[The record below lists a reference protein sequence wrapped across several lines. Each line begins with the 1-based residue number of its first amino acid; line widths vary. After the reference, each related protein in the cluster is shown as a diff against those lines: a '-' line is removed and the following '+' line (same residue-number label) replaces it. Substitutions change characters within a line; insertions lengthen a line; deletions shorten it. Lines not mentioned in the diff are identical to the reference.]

1 MLRALNIRNFALVR
15 ELDIEF
21 GPGLTVVTGES
32 GAGKSILLDALGLVL
47 GARARRS
54 QMRPGATACEVSAEF
69 DVADRPR
76 SLDALERLDLFAS
89 GEEATCLV
97 RRVAS
102 VGRSR
107 AFVNGAPTTL
117 AVLQSLAAPLIDIHG
132 QSEHRQLLSR
142 DAQRRLLDEFGVD
155 AALLAAT
162 AKRHRERAQLS
173 RELDERR
180 KAAAEASERQSLL
193 RYQVDELD
201 GLGDSLLRV
210 EEMTAAHKRLSR
222 AQELMETVGDT
233 MTELDGN
240 LLGRASRLA
249 ARLAELDDD
258 HASLRSAAELAE
270 TAHTHLEEA
279 LGELRRYQ
287 QSFPD
292 DDSVLTEL
300 DQTLAVVHDMAR
312 KHRVAAAELGAHRQR
327 LTAELESLAAS
338 EADLAALAEKLRR
351 AESQFRCAAEALS
364 AARRAAAEPFAERV
378 TETMAKLGMAGASL
392 RVAFEAAESADGL
405 ETVLFEAVTNP
416 RYGAASLAEIA
427 SGGELS
433 RISLAIQVAAA
444 ERCRLPCLILDEAD
458 VGVGGTTADV
468 LGRLLRDLSRNTQ
481 VVAISHAPQIAALGD
496 AHLKVSKTS
505 EQDTVIR
512 ALSGEERI
520 EELARMLGGRAV
532 TDDSRAYARTLL
544 AEGVGTPAR

>member
-54 QMRPGATACEVSAEF
+54 QMRPGAAACEVSAEF

-142 DAQRRLLDEFGVD
+142 EAQRRLLDEFGVD
-155 AALLAAT
+155 AALLVAT
-162 AKRHRERAQLS
+162 AKRYRERAQLS

-233 MTELDGN
+233 MTELDGD

-378 TETMAKLGMAGASL
+378 TETLAKLGMAGASL

-405 ETVLFEAVTNP
+405 ETVFFEAVTNP

-458 VGVGGTTADV
+458 VGIGGTTADV

-481 VVAISHAPQIAALGD
+481 VIAISHAPQIAALGD

-544 AEGVGTPAR
+544 AEGVGTPAH

>member
-15 ELDIEF
+15 ELDIEL

-47 GARARRS
+47 GARVKRS
-54 QMRPGATACEVSAEF
+54 QMRPGADSCEVSAEF
-69 DVADRPR
+69 DVADRPG
-76 SLDALERLDLFAS
+76 SLDALARLDMFAG

-102 VGRSR
+102 EGRSR
-107 AFVNGAPTTL
+107 AFVNGAPATL

-162 AKRHRERAQLS
+162 AESYRQRAELA
-173 RELDERR
+173 RELDQRR
-180 KAAAEASERQSLL
+180 RAAAAASERQSLL
-193 RYQVDELD
+193 RYQVDELNE
-201 GLGDSLLRV
+201 LGDSLLRV

-222 AQELMETVGDT
+222 AQELMETVGGAMAEIED
-233 MTELDGN
+233 N
-240 LLGRASRLA
+240 LLGQVSRLA
-249 ARLAELDDD
+249 VRLAELDDD
-258 HASLRSAAELAE
+258 HAGLRGAAELVE
-270 TAHTHLEEA
+270 TANTHLEES

-287 QSFPD
+287 QSFPE
-292 DDSVLTEL
+292 DDSVLAEL
-300 DQTLAVVHDMAR
+300 DQTLAIVHDMAR
-312 KHRVAAAELGAHRQR
+312 KHRVGAAELGAHRQR
-327 LTAELESLAAS
+327 LTDELAALAAG
-338 EADLAALAEKLRR
+338 EADLDALAEKLAQ
-351 AESQFRCAAEALS
+351 AESQYRCAAQALS
-364 AARRAAAEPFAERV
+364 AARRAAAEPFSNRV
-378 TETMAKLGMAGASL
+378 TETLAKLGLDGASL
-392 RVAFEAAESADGL
+392 HVAFEATESADGL
-405 ETVLFEAVTNP
+405 ETVLFQAVTNP

-458 VGVGGTTADV
+458 VGIGGTTADV
-468 LGRLLRDLSRNTQ
+468 LGRLLRDLSKNTQ
-481 VVAISHAPQIAALGD
+481 VIAITHAPQIAALGD

-512 ALSGEERI
+512 ALADEERI
-520 EELARMLGGRAV
+520 EELARMLGGRTV

-544 AEGVGTPAR
+544 ADGAL

>member
-47 GARARRS
+47 GARAKRS
-54 QMRPGATACEVSAEF
+54 QMRPGAAACEVSAEF

-142 DAQRRLLDEFGVD
+142 EAQRRLLDEFGVD

-162 AKRHRERAQLS
+162 AKRYRERAQLS
-173 RELDERR
+173 GELDERR

-210 EEMTAAHKRLSR
+210 EDMTAAHKRLSR
-222 AQELMETVGDT
+222 AQELTETVGDT
-233 MTELDGN
+233 MTELDGD

-338 EADLAALAEKLRR
+338 EADLETLAEKLRR

-378 TETMAKLGMAGASL
+378 TETLAKLGMAGASL
-392 RVAFEAAESADGL
+392 HVAFEAAESADGL
-405 ETVLFEAVTNP
+405 ETVLFQAVTNP

-458 VGVGGTTADV
+458 VGIGGTTADV

-481 VVAISHAPQIAALGD
+481 VIAISHAPQIAALGD

>member
-47 GARARRS
+47 GARAKRS
-54 QMRPGATACEVSAEF
+54 QMRPGAAACEVSAEF

-142 DAQRRLLDEFGVD
+142 EAQRRLLDEFGVD
-155 AALLAAT
+155 AALLAAA
-162 AKRHRERAQLS
+162 AKRYRERAQLS

-222 AQELMETVGDT
+222 AQELMETVGDA
-233 MTELDGN
+233 MAELDGD
-240 LLGRASRLA
+240 LLGRAARLA

-292 DDSVLTEL
+292 DDSVLAEL

-338 EADLAALAEKLRR
+338 EADLEALAEKLRR
-351 AESQFRCAAEALS
+351 AESQFRCAAGALS

-378 TETMAKLGMAGASL
+378 TETLAKLGMAGASL
-392 RVAFEAAESADGL
+392 HVAFEAAESADGL

-458 VGVGGTTADV
+458 VGIGGTTADV

-481 VVAISHAPQIAALGD
+481 VIAISHAPQIAALGD

>member
-47 GARARRS
+47 GARAKRS
-54 QMRPGATACEVSAEF
+54 QMRPGAAACEVSAEF

-142 DAQRRLLDEFGVD
+142 EAQRRLLDEFGVD

-162 AKRHRERAQLS
+162 AKRHRERAHLS

-180 KAAAEASERQSLL
+180 KAAAAASERQSLL

-233 MTELDGN
+233 MTELDGD
-240 LLGRASRLA
+240 LLGRAARLA

-258 HASLRSAAELAE
+258 HASLRSAAELTE

-338 EADLAALAEKLRR
+338 EADLETLAEKLRR

-364 AARRAAAEPFAERV
+364 TARRAAAEPFAERV
-378 TETMAKLGMAGASL
+378 TETLAKLGMAGASL
-392 RVAFEAAESADGL
+392 HVAFEAAESADGL

-458 VGVGGTTADV
+458 VGIGGTTADV

-481 VVAISHAPQIAALGD
+481 VIAISHAPQIAALGD

>member
-47 GARARRS
+47 GARAKRS

-142 DAQRRLLDEFGVD
+142 EAQRRLLDEFGVD
-155 AALLAAT
+155 AALLVAT
-162 AKRHRERAQLS
+162 AKRYRERAQLS

-222 AQELMETVGDT
+222 AQELMETVGDA
-233 MTELDGN
+233 MTELEGD

-249 ARLAELDDD
+249 VRLAELDDD

-338 EADLAALAEKLRR
+338 EADLETLAEKLRH
-351 AESQFRCAAEALS
+351 AESRFRCVAEALS

-378 TETMAKLGMAGASL
+378 TETMAKLGMAGAAL
-392 RVAFEAAESADGL
+392 HVAFEAAESVDGL

-458 VGVGGTTADV
+458 VGIGGTTADV

-481 VVAISHAPQIAALGD
+481 VIAISHAPQIAALGD

-544 AEGVGTPAR
+544 AEGVGTPAH

>member
-47 GARARRS
+47 GARAKRS

-132 QSEHRQLLSR
+132 QSEHRQLLAR
-142 DAQRRLLDEFGVD
+142 EAQRRLLDEFGVD

-233 MTELDGN
+233 MAELDGDM
-240 LLGRASRLA
+240 LGRASRLA

-258 HASLRSAAELAE
+258 HASLRSAVELTE

-292 DDSVLTEL
+292 DDTVLAEL

-338 EADLAALAEKLRR
+338 EADLEAFAEKLRR

-378 TETMAKLGMAGASL
+378 TETLAKLGMAGASL
-392 RVAFEAAESADGL
+392 HVAFEAAESADGL
-405 ETVLFEAVTNP
+405 ETVFFEAVTNP

-458 VGVGGTTADV
+458 VGIGGTTADV

-481 VVAISHAPQIAALGD
+481 VIAISHAPQIAALGD

-544 AEGVGTPAR
+544 AEGVGTPAH

>member
-47 GARARRS
+47 GARAKRS
-54 QMRPGATACEVSAEF
+54 QMRPGAAACEVSAEF

-142 DAQRRLLDEFGVD
+142 EAQRRLLDEFGVD
-155 AALLAAT
+155 ATLLAAT
-162 AKRHRERAQLS
+162 AKRYRERAQLS

-222 AQELMETVGDT
+222 AQELTETVGDT
-233 MTELDGN
+233 MTELDGD

-312 KHRVAAAELGAHRQR
+312 KHRVGAAELGAHRQR

-338 EADLAALAEKLRR
+338 EADLETLAEKLRC

-378 TETMAKLGMAGASL
+378 TETLAKLGMAGASL
-392 RVAFEAAESADGL
+392 HVAFEAAESADGL

-458 VGVGGTTADV
+458 VGIGGTTADV

-481 VVAISHAPQIAALGD
+481 VIAISHAPQIAALGD

>member
-47 GARARRS
+47 GARVKRS
-54 QMRPGATACEVSAEF
+54 QMRPGANSCEVSAEF
-69 DVADRPR
+69 DVADRPG
-76 SLDALERLDLFAS
+76 SLDALARLDMFAS
-89 GEEATCLV
+89 GQEATCLV

-102 VGRSR
+102 EGRSR
-107 AFVNGAPTTL
+107 AFVNGAPATL

-162 AKRHRERAQLS
+162 AESHRQRQEIA
-173 RELDERR
+173 RELEQRR
-180 KAAAEASERQSLL
+180 RDAEAASERQSLL

-201 GLGDSLLRV
+201 ELGDSLLRV

-222 AQELMETVGDT
+222 AQELMETVGDAT
-233 MTELDGN
+233 AEIEDD
-240 LLGRASRLA
+240 LLGRVSRLA
-249 ARLAELDDD
+249 VRFAELDDD
-258 HASLRSAAELAE
+258 HADLRGAAELVE
-270 TAHTHLEEA
+270 TAHTHLEES

-287 QSFPD
+287 QSFPE
-292 DDSVLTEL
+292 DDSVLAEL

-327 LTAELESLAAS
+327 LTDELAALAAN
-338 EADLAALAEKLRR
+338 EADLDALAEKLTQ
-351 AESQFRCAAEALS
+351 AESEYRCAAQALS
-364 AARRAAAEPFAERV
+364 AARRAAAEPFSSRV
-378 TETMAKLGMAGASL
+378 TETLAKLGLDGASL
-392 RVAFEAAESADGL
+392 QVAFEAAESADGL
-405 ETVLFEAVTNP
+405 ETVLFQAVTNP

-458 VGVGGTTADV
+458 VGIGGTTADV
-468 LGRLLRDLSRNTQ
+468 LGRLLRDLSKNTQ
-481 VVAISHAPQIAALGD
+481 VIAITHAPQIAALGD

-512 ALSGEERI
+512 ALADEERI
-520 EELARMLGGRAV
+520 EELARMLGGRTV

-544 AEGVGTPAR
+544 ADGAH

>member
-54 QMRPGATACEVSAEF
+54 QMRPGAAACEVSAEF

-142 DAQRRLLDEFGVD
+142 EAQRRLLDEFGVD

-162 AKRHRERAQLS
+162 AKRYRECAQLS
-173 RELDERR
+173 RGLDERR

-233 MTELDGN
+233 MTELDGD
-240 LLGRASRLA
+240 LLGRAARLA

-338 EADLAALAEKLRR
+338 EANLEALAEKLRR

-378 TETMAKLGMAGASL
+378 TETLAKLGMAGASL
-392 RVAFEAAESADGL
+392 HVAFEAAESADGL

-458 VGVGGTTADV
+458 VGIGGTTADV

-481 VVAISHAPQIAALGD
+481 VIAISHAPQIAALGD

>member
-47 GARARRS
+47 GARAKRS
-54 QMRPGATACEVSAEF
+54 QMRPGAAACEVSAEF

-132 QSEHRQLLSR
+132 QSEHRQLLAR
-142 DAQRRLLDEFGVD
+142 EAQRRLLDEFGVD

-233 MTELDGN
+233 MAELDGDM
-240 LLGRASRLA
+240 LGRASRLA

-258 HASLRSAAELAE
+258 HASLRSAVELTE

-292 DDSVLTEL
+292 DDSVLAEL

-338 EADLAALAEKLRR
+338 EADLEAFAEKLRR

-378 TETMAKLGMAGASL
+378 TETLAKLGMAGASL

-405 ETVLFEAVTNP
+405 ETVFFEAVTNP

-458 VGVGGTTADV
+458 VGIGGTTADV

-481 VVAISHAPQIAALGD
+481 VIAISHAPQIAALGD

>member
-15 ELDIEF
+15 ELDIEL

-47 GARARRS
+47 GARVKRS
-54 QMRPGATACEVSAEF
+54 QMRPGADSCEVSAEF
-69 DVADRPR
+69 DVADRPG
-76 SLDALERLDLFAS
+76 SIDALARLDMFAS
-89 GEEATCLV
+89 GQEATCLV

-102 VGRSR
+102 EGRSR
-107 AFVNGAPTTL
+107 AFVNGAPATL

-162 AKRHRERAQLS
+162 AESHRGRAELA
-173 RELDERR
+173 RELDQRR
-180 KAAAEASERQSLL
+180 KAAAAASERQSLL
-193 RYQVDELD
+193 RYQVDELNE
-201 GLGDSLLRV
+201 LGDSLLRV

-222 AQELMETVGDT
+222 AQELMETVGGAMAEIED
-233 MTELDGN
+233 N
-240 LLGRASRLA
+240 LLGQVSRLA
-249 ARLAELDDD
+249 VRLAELDDD
-258 HASLRSAAELAE
+258 HAGLRGAAELVE
-270 TAHTHLEEA
+270 TANTHLEES

-287 QSFPD
+287 QSFPE
-292 DDSVLTEL
+292 DDSVLAEL
-300 DQTLAVVHDMAR
+300 DQTLAIVHDMAR
-312 KHRVAAAELGAHRQR
+312 KHRVGATELGAHRQR
-327 LTAELESLAAS
+327 LTDE
-338 EADLAALAEKLRR
+338 LAALAAGEADLESLTEKLAE
-351 AESQFRCAAEALS
+351 AESQYRCAAQALS
-364 AARRAAAEPFAERV
+364 AARRAAAEPFSSRV
-378 TETMAKLGMAGASL
+378 TETLAKLGLDGASL
-392 RVAFEAAESADGL
+392 QVVFEAAESADGL
-405 ETVLFEAVTNP
+405 ETVLFQAVTNP

-458 VGVGGTTADV
+458 VGIGGTTADV
-468 LGRLLRDLSRNTQ
+468 LGRLLRDLSKNTQ
-481 VVAISHAPQIAALGD
+481 VIAITHAPQIAALGD

-512 ALSGEERI
+512 ALADEERI
-520 EELARMLGGRAV
+520 EELARMLGGRTV

-544 AEGVGTPAR
+544 ADGAL